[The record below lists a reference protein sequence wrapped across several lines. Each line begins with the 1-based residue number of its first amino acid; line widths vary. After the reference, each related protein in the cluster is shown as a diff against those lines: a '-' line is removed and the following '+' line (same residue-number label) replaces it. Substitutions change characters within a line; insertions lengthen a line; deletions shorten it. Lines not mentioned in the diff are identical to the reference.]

1 MFDSAKKF
9 IQAVKDNDEKTATR
23 YVKEYYYNSR
33 KVDLNTRDGT
43 GMTALAHA
51 AKLGH
56 TNIVATM
63 MKFGVEA
70 NTPDKEGHTP
80 LTLSLINKHR
90 EIAKILITRGA
101 DVNAHAA
108 DYITPLHFAAHQ
120 GDIELVKMLVSNS
133 ANLDTAIINNGYTPL
148 HWAIIQGHANV
159 VEFLVQSGARTDM
172 PDKKGQTQ
180 LEIATAKGAHMQK
193 ILETPVVQAAPAAAV
208 EEEPAAPAYSNND
221 RWLRTGEHQ
230 VTHIGD
236 IPDINRRLT
245 EIFNFETRERSVIHE
260 NTRSGAETT
269 MPPESFDTIAEAALR
284 KALAEFVKLGG
295 DAVESDVIGKRGNS
309 GTNAGPSK
317 PFRV

>member
-1 MFDSAKKF
+1 MFDSVKKF
-9 IQAVKDNDEKTATR
+9 HQAVKDNDEKTVTR
-23 YVKEYYYNSR
+23 YVKEYYYNTR
-33 KVDLNTRDGT
+33 KVDLNARDEA
-43 GMTALAHA
+43 GMTAVAHA

-56 TNIVATM
+56 DAILNTM
-63 MKFGVEA
+63 LKFGLNA

-80 LTLSLINKHR
+80 LTLALINKQR
-90 EIAKILITRGA
+90 DAAQVLIKRGA

-120 GDIELVKMLVSNS
+120 GDIDMVKMLVSYGG
-133 ANLDTAIINNGYTPL
+133 NLDTVIVNNGYTPL
-148 HWAIIQGHANV
+148 HWAVIQGHANV

-172 PDKKGQTQ
+172 HDKKGQTQ
-180 LEIATAKGAHMQK
+180 LDIATAKGAHLQK
-193 ILETPVVQAAPAAAV
+193 ILETPVAKNEPAAAEAV
-208 EEEPAAPAYSNND
+208 ASAYSGND

-245 EIFNFETRERSVIHE
+245 EIFNFETRERTVIHE
-260 NTRSGAETT
+260 NTRSGVETT
-269 MPPESFDTIAEAALR
+269 AAPESFDTITEAALR

-295 DAVESDVIGKRGNS
+295 EAVESDVIGKRGNPAQ
-309 GTNAGPSK
+309 NGPSK

>member
-1 MFDSAKKF
+1 MFDSVKKF
-9 IQAVKDNDEKTATR
+9 HQAVKDNDEKTVTR
-23 YVKEYYYNSR
+23 YVKEYYYNTR
-33 KVDLNTRDGT
+33 KIDLNARDEA
-43 GMTALAHA
+43 GMTAVAHA

-56 TNIVATM
+56 DAILNTM
-63 MKFGVEA
+63 LKFGLNA

-80 LTLSLINKHR
+80 LTLALINKQR
-90 EIAKILITRGA
+90 DAAQVLIKRGA

-120 GDIELVKMLVSNS
+120 GDIDMVKMLVSYG
-133 ANLDTAIINNGYTPL
+133 AQTDTAIVNNGYTPL
-148 HWAIIQGHANV
+148 HWAVIQGHANV
-159 VEFLVQSGARTDM
+159 VEFLLQSGARTDM

-180 LEIATAKGAHMQK
+180 LDIATAKGAHLQK
-193 ILETPVVQAAPAAAV
+193 ILEAPVTKNEPAAA
-208 EEEPAAPAYSNND
+208 EAAAPAYSGND

-245 EIFNFETRERSVIHE
+245 EIFNFETRERTVIHE
-260 NTRSGAETT
+260 NTRSGVETT
-269 MPPESFDTIAEAALR
+269 MSPENFDTIAEAALR

-295 DAVESDVIGKRGNS
+295 EANESDVIGKRGS
-309 GTNAGPSK
+309 AGNTGPQK

>member
-9 IQAVKDNDEKTATR
+9 IQAVKDNDEKTVTR

-33 KVDLNTRDGT
+33 KVDLNARDDG
-43 GMTALAHA
+43 GMTAIYYA

-56 TNIVATM
+56 SEILNTM
-63 MKFGVEA
+63 LKFGLNA

-80 LTLSLINKHR
+80 LTISLINKQR
-90 EIAKILITRGA
+90 DAAKVLIARGA

-120 GDIELVKMLVSNS
+120 GDIELVKLLVGYGADLNPV
-133 ANLDTAIINNGYTPL
+133 IVNNGYTPL

-159 VEFLVQSGARTDM
+159 VEFLMERGARTDM

-180 LEIATAKGAHMQK
+180 LDIAATKGAHLQK
-193 ILETPVVQAAPAAAV
+193 ILETAAAKAAAATMAQ
-208 EEEPAAPAYSNND
+208 EPAAPVYSGND

-230 VTHIGD
+230 VTHIGE

-245 EIFNFETRERSVIHE
+245 EIFNFESRERTVINE
-260 NTRSGAETT
+260 NTRSGVETT
-269 MPPESFDTIAEAALR
+269 SAPENFDNIAEAALR

-295 DAVESDVIGKRGNS
+295 EAVESDVIGKRNS
-309 GTNAGPSK
+309 GANNGPSR

>member
-1 MFDSAKKF
+1 MFDSVKKF
-9 IQAVKDNDEKTATR
+9 HQAVKDNDEKTVTR

-33 KVDLNTRDGT
+33 KVDLNARDEA
-43 GMTALAHA
+43 GMTAVAHT

-56 TNIVATM
+56 DAILNTM
-63 MKFGVEA
+63 LKFGLNA

-80 LTLSLINKHR
+80 LTLALINKQR
-90 EIAKILITRGA
+90 DAAQVLIKRGA

-120 GDIELVKMLVSNS
+120 GDIDMVKMLVSYG
-133 ANLDTAIINNGYTPL
+133 AQTDTAIVNNGYTPL
-148 HWAIIQGHANV
+148 HWAVIQGHANV
-159 VEFLVQSGARTDM
+159 VEFLLQSGARTDM

-180 LEIATAKGAHMQK
+180 LDIATAKGAHLQK
-193 ILETPVVQAAPAAAV
+193 ILETPVAKNEPAAA
-208 EEEPAAPAYSNND
+208 EAAAPAYSGND

-245 EIFNFETRERSVIHE
+245 EIFNFETRERTVIHE
-260 NTRSGAETT
+260 NTRSGVETT
-269 MPPESFDTIAEAALR
+269 MSPENFDTIAEAALR

-295 DAVESDVIGKRGNS
+295 EANESDVIGKRGS
-309 GTNAGPSK
+309 AGNTGPQK